1 MLRLLI
7 SFAALS
13 CALSAGV
20 VRVDPSKL
28 HDAAEKLGVMSLL
41 EESSRASLLSKSQSQ
56 AYAAAAARELPIG
69 ESIAATPEDL
79 DSGDFEIKCSTN
91 CAFVR
96 AGAVMGSMQ
105 GGVGEAALAAA
116 EDLAES
122 QEKLKATQDALRA
135 DPQNQALQTQ
145 EIVQQSEVNEMT
157 AALQAAVGGGI
168 PEIDLEGTA
177 AALAGAKKNVEDLTK
192 EAEENPS
199 PEATAQLDIAKAE
212 VRKLQAHLEAKQ
224 HGGADLD
231 AEISRLNSRLDEL
244 KGALASDPEDGEV
257 QAQVAEVEA
266 ALEEKSKDA
275 GGFMPKRECY
285 RVCMN
290 PHTPGSEPAPTPA
303 PASEGGDGGAAF
315 VETGSEMF
323 MGLGDI
329 NNCIRMCVKV
339 MRHLVYNMASDQ

>member
-1 MLRLLI
+1 M
-7 SFAALS
+7 
-13 CALSAGV
+13 
-20 VRVDPSKL
+20 
-28 HDAAEKLGVMSLL
+28 
-41 EESSRASLLSKSQSQ
+41 
-56 AYAAAAARELPIG
+56 YAAAAARALPAG
-69 ESIAATPEDL
+69 ESIAATPEDME
-79 DSGDFEIKCSTN
+79 SGDFEIKCSTN

-96 AGAVMGSMQ
+96 SGAIMGTLQ
-105 GGVGEAALAAA
+105 GGVGEAALKAA

-157 AALQAAVGGGI
+157 AALQAAVGGGA

-192 EAEENPS
+192 EAEANPS
-199 PEATAQLDIAKAE
+199 PEASAKLDIAKAE

-231 AEISRLNSRLDEL
+231 AEISRLNARLHEL
-244 KGALASDPEDGEV
+244 KGALAADPEDGEV
-257 QAQVAEVEA
+257 QQQVAEVEA
-266 ALEEKSKDA
+266 ALAEKSKDA

-290 PHTPGSEPAPTPA
+290 PHNPGAEPAPTPDA
-303 PASEGGDGGAAF
+303 AAF

-339 MRHLVYNMASDQ
+339 MRHLVYNIASDQ